1 MAKKVDAILS
11 PNFVEEML
19 RLAFANK
26 QFAELVVD
34 NLDLSNFPRELG
46 GCKAMLKVLADT
58 MKKTGNLATFGM
70 VEMTFPNNEEV
81 SKKIAEVKGIKLPEV
96 EPMTRQLETF
106 IRRQTF
112 VATQHEVSDMYN
124 EGKPEEAML
133 LLEKR
138 MAEIN
143 AFSLDKFRGK
153 FVRVYRDFYRN
164 IGTAQMKAEDE
175 TRRAKIP
182 TGISTIDEITDGGIP
197 RQDTVLL
204 IMRSGVGKSTA
215 LKYFSWYNTSIAHNH
230 CLHFQLEGG
239 RDEAVVKFDQML
251 ANTTY
256 AKIMRGDVS
265 DETRQRISAL
275 IKRAQTVNSDIDVYA
290 SEEMMDMTIAD
301 LVAAIEDYKK
311 EYGYY
316 PDLVTVDS
324 IDLLLTGENKKIDF
338 DPNFIKYRLQKCA
351 QRLKDI
357 AKKYDC
363 AVITATQTGDV
374 PIEVWNDPTRVITR
388 QNTEGDRTLIKPF
401 SFVFTGNIT
410 IEEGKQNMARIY
422 CDKLRNYRNNGI
434 IIRIPTNYENGFF
447 YDISRSTIVEQVLD
461 MSALCKSLESR
472 RSRKGNGEAAVG
484 EKKERVEI
492 APGVY
497 GTKVVGEGET
507 AAQESQE
514 TLNKRQTKQSLKEY
528 LANKGVQETPKTT
541 RKPVPR
547 KK

>member
-1 MAKKVDAILS
+1 MGKKVDAILS

-26 QFAELVVD
+26 QFAALVVD

-46 GCKAMLKVLADT
+46 GCKAMLKVLSDT
-58 MKKTGNLATFGM
+58 MKKSGNLATFGM
-70 VEMTFPNNEEV
+70 VEMAFPSNKDV
-81 SKKIAEVKGIKLPEV
+81 LKKIEDVKAIKLPEYD
-96 EPMTRQLETF
+96 PMVRQLETF

-112 VATQHEVSDMYN
+112 VATQHEVGDMYN

-133 LLEKR
+133 LLERR

-153 FVRVYRDFYRN
+153 FSRVYRDFYRN

-182 TGISTIDEITDGGIP
+182 TGISTIDELTDGGIP
-197 RQDTVLL
+197 RQDTALI

-239 RDEAVVKFDQML
+239 REECVVKFDQML

-256 AKIMRGDVS
+256 SKIMRGEIT
-265 DETRQRISAL
+265 DETRSRISAL
-275 IKRAQTVNSDIDVYA
+275 IKRAATVNSDIDVYA

-301 LVAAIEDYKK
+301 LVQAIEDYKK

-316 PDLVTVDS
+316 PDLICIDS
-324 IDLLLTGENKKIDF
+324 LDLLLSGENKKIDF
-338 DPNFIKYRLQKCA
+338 DPSFLKYRLQKCA

-374 PIEVWNDPTRVITR
+374 PFEVWNDPTRVITR
-388 QNTEGDRTLIKPF
+388 QNAEGDRTLIKPF

-410 IEEGKQNMARIY
+410 IEEGKKNIARIY
-422 CDKLRNYRNNGI
+422 CDKLRNYKNNGI

-447 YDISRSTIVEQVLD
+447 YDISRSTTEEAVLD
-461 MSALCKSLESR
+461 MSALDKLESR
-472 RSRKGNGEAAVG
+472 RSKKGNGESAVG
-484 EKKERVEI
+484 ERKERVEI

-497 GTKVVGEGET
+497 GTKVVGEGESVP
-507 AAQESQE
+507 QEPKE
-514 TLNKRQTKQSLKEY
+514 TLNKKQTKQSLKEY
-528 LANKGVQETPKTT
+528 LSAKGTQEPEK
-541 RKPVPR
+541 KPVPR
-547 KK
+547 RK

>member
-324 IDLLLTGENKKIDF
+324 IDLLLAGENKKIDF

-461 MSALCKSLESR
+461 MSALDRLESR

-497 GTKVVGEGET
+497 GTKVVVEGET
-507 AAQESQE
+507 AAQEPQE

>member
-461 MSALCKSLESR
+461 MSALDRLESR

-497 GTKVVGEGET
+497 GTKVVVEGET
-507 AAQESQE
+507 AAQEPQE
-514 TLNKRQTKQSLKEY
+514 ALNKRQTKQSLKEY
-528 LANKGVQETPKTT
+528 LANKGVQETTKTT

>member
-461 MSALCKSLESR
+461 MSALDRLESR
-472 RSRKGNGEAAVG
+472 RSRKGNGEAAVE

-507 AAQESQE
+507 AAQEPQE

>member
-1 MAKKVDAILS
+1 
-11 PNFVEEML
+11 
-19 RLAFANK
+19 
-26 QFAELVVD
+26 
-34 NLDLSNFPRELG
+34 
-46 GCKAMLKVLADT
+46 MLKVLADT

-461 MSALCKSLESR
+461 MSALDRLESR

-507 AAQESQE
+507 AAQEPQE

>member
-316 PDLVTVDS
+316 PDLITVDS

-461 MSALCKSLESR
+461 MSALDRLESR

-484 EKKERVEI
+484 EKKKRVEI

-507 AAQESQE
+507 AAQEPQE

>member
-96 EPMTRQLETF
+96 EPMIRQLETF

-461 MSALCKSLESR
+461 MSALDRLESR

-497 GTKVVGEGET
+497 GTKVVVEGET
-507 AAQESQE
+507 AAQEPQE

-528 LANKGVQETPKTT
+528 LANKGVQETTKTT

>member
-1 MAKKVDAILS
+1 MGKKVDAILS

-124 EGKPEEAML
+124 EGKPEEAMF

-175 TRRAKIP
+175 TRRAKMP

-410 IEEGKQNMARIY
+410 IEEGKQNIARIY

-447 YDISRSTIVEQVLD
+447 YDISRSTLVEQVLD
-461 MSALCKSLESR
+461 MSALDRLESR
-472 RSRKGNGEAAVG
+472 RSRKGNGELAVG

-497 GTKVVGEGET
+497 GTKVVGEGEM
-507 AAQESQE
+507 AAQEPQE

>member
-46 GCKAMLKVLADT
+46 GCKAMLKVLSDT

-81 SKKIAEVKGIKLPEV
+81 AKKISEVKGIKLPEI

-143 AFSLDKFRGK
+143 SFSLDKYRGK

-164 IGTAQMKAEDE
+164 IGTAQMKSEDE

-182 TGISTIDEITDGGIP
+182 TGISTIDELTDGGVP
-197 RQDTVLL
+197 RQDTVLM

-215 LKYFSWYNTSIAHNH
+215 LRYFAWYNTSIAHNH

-256 AKIMRGDVS
+256 AKIMRGDVTE
-265 DETRQRISAL
+265 ETRQRITAL
-275 IKRAQTVNSDIDVYA
+275 IKRAATVNSDIDVYA

-316 PDLVTVDS
+316 PDLITVDS

-363 AVITATQTGDV
+363 AIITATQTGDV

-410 IEEGKQNMARIY
+410 IEEGKQNIARIY

-447 YDISRSTIVEQVLD
+447 YDISRSTMVEQVLD
-461 MSALCKSLESR
+461 MSALDKLESR
-472 RSRKGNGEAAVG
+472 RSRKGNGDTAVG
-484 EKKERVEI
+484 ERKERVEI

-507 AAQESQE
+507 VTQEPKE
-514 TLNKRQTKQSLKEY
+514 TLSKRQTKQSLKEY
-528 LANKGVQETPKTT
+528 LEKKDSKETPTEGK
-541 RKPVPR
+541 KPVPR
-547 KK
+547 KR

>member
-175 TRRAKIP
+175 THRAKIP

-461 MSALCKSLESR
+461 MSALDRLESR

-507 AAQESQE
+507 AAQEPQE